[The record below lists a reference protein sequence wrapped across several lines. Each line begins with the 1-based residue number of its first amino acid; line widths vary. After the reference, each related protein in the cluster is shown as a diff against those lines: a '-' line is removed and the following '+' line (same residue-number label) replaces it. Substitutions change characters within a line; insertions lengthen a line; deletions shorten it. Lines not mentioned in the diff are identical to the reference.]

1 VTVEVP
7 DERRH
12 GLSER
17 IGELTTEVRVGFAR
31 IEGTLA
37 ALVQSNADT
46 REVLR
51 DHEQRLRVKAG
62 RDEVEQVREDF
73 RDELNSREKR
83 TYAVVGILCSLIVA
97 AIAIV
102 NFVQGG

>member
-1 VTVEVP
+1 M
-7 DERRH
+7 
-12 GLSER
+12 
-17 IGELTTEVRVGFAR
+17 GFAR

-51 DHEQRLRVKAG
+51 DHELRLRDKAG

-73 RDELNSREKR
+73 RDELNGREKR

-102 NFVQGG
+102 NLLQGG